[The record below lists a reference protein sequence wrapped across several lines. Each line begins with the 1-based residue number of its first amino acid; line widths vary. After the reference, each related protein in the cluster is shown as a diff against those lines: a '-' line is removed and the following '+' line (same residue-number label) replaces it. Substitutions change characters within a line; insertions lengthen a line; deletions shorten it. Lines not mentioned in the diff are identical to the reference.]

1 MHTYFILKFYKQYVI
16 ICVKLVMIKMMHAL
30 NVNHKIMYYLLHH
43 VNVNLDSS
51 LWELFV
57 NRVINHGFCWIMI
70 SLKREKKDLMITPDG
85 QFRIKAAIFQ
95 NVVINTYLVGM
106 NVSQVKLSLLKLL
119 MLFPNMMPLDQFLHS
134 IKLITGMNNN
144 TLE

>member
-1 MHTYFILKFYKQYVI
+1 
-16 ICVKLVMIKMMHAL
+16 MMHAL

-43 VNVNLDSS
+43 VNVNLDTS

-119 MLFPNMMPLDQFLHS
+119 MLFPNMMPLD
-134 IKLITGMNNN
+134 
-144 TLE
+144 